1 MSFAVTGYAYLTTFA
16 GLDAARRLYEEIG
29 FTLTSE
35 HADTTWG
42 VPLNEQ
48 RFDCKE

>member
-1 MSFAVTGYAYLTTFA
+1 MSFAVTGYVYLTTFA
-16 GLDAARRLYEEIG
+16 GLAAARRLYEEIG

-48 RFDCKE
+48 RFDWKE